1 MQAAH
6 TVLEY
11 LYRDAGNYK
20 SWGSV
25 LLLGSITSDE
35 EATLRS
41 CLEPDNL
48 FVAEQV
54 DLPVLYEALWSLNG
68 GRNDDDH
75 AYHELN
81 LFRPASIEEVACL
94 TPWGNTCDLIRMFQN
109 VQGRWDCRLS
119 PNCSWH

>member
-1 MQAAH
+1 MQTDH

-11 LYRDAGNYK
+11 LYRDASNYK

-25 LLLGSITSDE
+25 LLLGAISPDE
-35 EATLRS
+35 EAILRS

-54 DLPVLYEALWSLNG
+54 GLPALYEALWSLSG

-81 LFRPASIEEVACL
+81 LLRSASSEEIGCISL
-94 TPWGNTCDLIRMFQN
+94 WGSTHDLIRLFQN
-109 VQGRWDCRLS
+109 VQGQWDCRLS
-119 PNCSWH
+119 PNCSFH